1 MADNKHLQLLRSS
14 QAYTDLAAAKKAL
27 EGKLATLKDGE
38 PAIASYG
45 SGASAGV
52 VLGIRAFAS
61 GSTGTNSIFIDAATI
76 EGLINK
82 VSENSSNALSS
93 ALSNLIH
100 STTGSGPVVTDVTQ
114 ANGKVSVTKGN
125 LTASQVTRLASG
137 NVTGATVEAALLELQ
152 NKITNSTKTYT
163 IKSVATGELAANSLA
178 EYQLIEN
185 GKVVADAAKIVIP
198 KDQYLKDVTFN
209 TDTQKLTF
217 KYSLA
222 DGTEKSVDVNMASIV
237 VESEVGNGLQVGTDK
252 AISVKLDTDNEN
264 GFLTVG
270 TGGLKLSGV
279 QSAIN
284 TAKGEA
290 IDSANRTA
298 QGYASTAKSEAI
310 TSANSYTDAQI
321 TATKKLFPVITGGTN
336 ITVTPTTAEG
346 NPTTY
351 TVNASGLATSTDLT
365 NLSNKVN
372 GLTAK
377 NIKATTITSGDTTIA
392 LTGATVDA
400 QLAELAK
407 GVKTAQA
414 AANAVTVK
422 GSANISVTKSN
433 TGSEFTV
440 SAIGLATTGEVS
452 TAKTE
457 AINSAKS
464 YTDEKVAP
472 LATTEALNAAKAR
485 ITTLEGKQY
494 TISGA
499 SGVTVTGT
507 AAAKTISV
515 KLDANNENGFLT
527 VGTGGLKLSGVQSA
541 INTAKNGAVADAKAY
556 TDKKVAPLAT
566 TEALNAA
573 KGRIDKLEA
582 GYDCGTW

>member
-38 PAIASYG
+38 PAIAYYG

-61 GSTGTNSIFIDAATI
+61 GSTGTKSIFIDAATI

-100 STTGSGPVVTDVTQ
+100 STTGSGPVVTNVTQ
-114 ANGKVSVTKGN
+114 VNGKVSVTKGG
-125 LTASQVTRLASG
+125 LTASQVTRVAAG

-152 NKITNSTKTYT
+152 NKITSSAKAYT

-178 EYQLIEN
+178 EYQLFEN
-185 GKVVADAAKIVIP
+185 GNVVADAAKIVIP

-209 TDTQKLTF
+209 TDTQVLTF

-222 DGTEKSVDVNMASIV
+222 DGTEKSVGVNMASII
-237 VESEVGNGLQVGTDK
+237 VESEVGKGLQVGNDK
-252 AISVKLDTDNEN
+252 VISVKLDADNEN
-264 GFLTVG
+264 GFLSVG

-290 IDSANRTA
+290 IDSANSA
-298 QGYASTAKSEAI
+298 ASTAKSEAI
-310 TSANSYTDAQI
+310 ASANSHTDAQI
-321 TATKKLFPVITGGTN
+321 TATKKLFPVVSGGTN
-336 ITVTPTTAEG
+336 ITVTPTTSEG
-346 NPTTY
+346 KPTTY

-365 NLSNKVN
+365 NLSSKVD

-377 NIKATTITSGDTTIA
+377 NIKATTIASGSTTIA

-414 AANAVTVK
+414 AASAITVK
-422 GSANISVTKSN
+422 GSTNISVTKSD

-472 LATTEALNAAKAR
+472 LATTEALNAAKDR
-485 ITTLEGKQY
+485 ITKLEGKQY
-494 TISGA
+494 TITGA

-527 VGTGGLKLSGVQSA
+527 VVAGGLKLSGVQSA
-541 INTAKNGAVADAKAY
+541 INTAKTKAIDSAKAY
-556 TDKKVAPLAT
+556 TDEKVAPLAT

-573 KGRIDKLEA
+573 KNRIATLEA

>member
-1 MADNKHLQLLRSS
+1 MADNKHLQLLRSH
-14 QAYTDLAAAKKAL
+14 QAYTDLTAAKKAL

-61 GSTGTNSIFIDAATI
+61 NATGTNSIFIDAATI

-93 ALSNLIH
+93 ALSKLIH

-114 ANGKVSVTKGN
+114 VDGKVSVTKGN

-163 IKSVATGELAANSLA
+163 IKSVAASELAVNSLA
-178 EYQLIEN
+178 EYQLFEN
-185 GKVVADAAKIVIP
+185 GEVAADATKIVIP
-198 KDQYLKDVTFN
+198 KDQYLKDVTF
-209 TDTQKLTF
+209 DSDAQKLIF

-222 DGTEKSVDVNMASIV
+222 DGTEKSVDVNMASLII
-237 VESEVGNGLQVGTDK
+237 ESEIGNGLQVGNDK
-252 AISVKLDTDNEN
+252 VVSIKLNKTGADT
-264 GFLTVG
+264 FLTVDG
-270 TGGLKLSGV
+270 DGLKLSGV

-290 IDSANRTA
+290 IDSANGTA
-298 QGYASTAKSEAI
+298 QGYANTAKTDAI
-310 TSANSYTDAQI
+310 TSANTHTDTQI
-321 TATKKLFPVITGGTN
+321 TVTKKLFPVVEGGTN
-336 ITVTPTTAEG
+336 ITVTPSITEG
-346 NPTTY
+346 KATTY
-351 TVNASGLATSTDLT
+351 TVKATGLATSTELT
-365 NLSNKVN
+365 NLSNKVD
-372 GLTAK
+372 GLGAAD
-377 NIKATTITSGDTTIA
+377 IKATSITANANTIA
-392 LTGATVDA
+392 LTGATVEA

-414 AANAVTVK
+414 AAGAVTVK
-422 GSANISVTKSN
+422 GSTNIAVTKSD
-433 TGSEFTV
+433 TGNEFTV
-440 SAIGLATTGEVS
+440 SATGLATTGEVS
-452 TAKTE
+452 TAKTD
-457 AINSAKS
+457 AIGSAKA

-494 TISGA
+494 TIAPGNGIS
-499 SGVTVTGT
+499 VTGT
-507 AAAKTISV
+507 TAKSISV
-515 KLDANNENGFLT
+515 NLDTTGEDAFLT
-527 VGTGGLKLSGVQSA
+527 VGPDGLKLSGVQSA
-541 INTAKNGAVADAKAY
+541 IDAAKNGAVTDAKTY
-556 TDKKVAPLAT
+556 TDKQVGTCAKAADLETANGKIAT
-566 TEALNAA
+566 
-573 KGRIDKLEA
+573 LEA

>member
-100 STTGSGPVVTDVTQ
+100 STTGSGPVVTNVTQ
-114 ANGKVSVTKGN
+114 VNGKVSVTKGD
-125 LTASQVTRLASG
+125 LTASQVTRVAAG

-152 NKITNSTKTYT
+152 NKITSSAKTYT

-178 EYQLIEN
+178 EYQLFEN
-185 GKVVADAAKIVIP
+185 GNVVADAAKIVIP

-209 TDTQKLTF
+209 TDTQVLTF

-222 DGTEKSVDVNMASIV
+222 DGTEKSVGVNMASII

-252 AISVKLDTDNEN
+252 VISVKLDSTGEAA
-264 GFLTVG
+264 FLSVG
-270 TGGLKLSGV
+270 PDGLKLSGV

-290 IDSANRTA
+290 IDSANSA
-298 QGYASTAKSEAI
+298 ASTAKSEAI
-310 TSANSYTDAQI
+310 ASANSYTDAQI
-321 TATKKLFPVITGGTN
+321 TATKNLFPVVSGGTN
-336 ITVTPTTAEG
+336 ITVTPTTSEG
-346 NPTTY
+346 KPTTY
-351 TVNASGLATSTDLT
+351 TVKATGLATSTDLT
-365 NLSNKVN
+365 NLSSKVD

-377 NIKATTITSGDTTIA
+377 NIKATTIASGSTTIA

-414 AANAVTVK
+414 AASAITVK
-422 GSANISVTKSN
+422 GSANISVTKSD

-472 LATTEALNAAKAR
+472 LATTEALNAAK
-485 ITTLEGKQY
+485 
-494 TISGA
+494 
-499 SGVTVTGT
+499 
-507 AAAKTISV
+507 
-515 KLDANNENGFLT
+515 
-527 VGTGGLKLSGVQSA
+527 
-541 INTAKNGAVADAKAY
+541 
-556 TDKKVAPLAT
+556 
-566 TEALNAA
+566 
-573 KGRIDKLEA
+573 GRIDKLEA

>member
-14 QAYTDLAAAKKAL
+14 QAYADLAAAKKAL

-38 PAIASYG
+38 PAIAYYG

-61 GSTGTNSIFIDAATI
+61 DSTGTNSIFIDAATT

-100 STTGSGPVVTDVTQ
+100 STTGSGPVVTNVTQ
-114 ANGKVSVTKGN
+114 VNGKVSVTKGD
-125 LTASQVTRLASG
+125 LTASQVTRVAAG

-152 NKITNSTKTYT
+152 NKITSSAKTYT

-178 EYQLIEN
+178 EYQLFEN
-185 GKVVADAAKIVIP
+185 GNVVADAAKIVIP

-209 TDTQKLTF
+209 TDTQVLTF

-222 DGTEKSVDVNMASIV
+222 DGTEKSVGVNMASII
-237 VESEVGNGLQVGTDK
+237 VESEVGKGLQVGNDK
-252 AISVKLDTDNEN
+252 VISVKLDADNEN
-264 GFLTVG
+264 GFLSVG

-290 IDSANRTA
+290 IDSANSA
-298 QGYASTAKSEAI
+298 ASTAKSEAI
-310 TSANSYTDAQI
+310 ASANSHTDAQI
-321 TATKKLFPVITGGTN
+321 TATKKLFPVVSGGTN
-336 ITVTPTTAEG
+336 ITVTPTTSEG
-346 NPTTY
+346 KPTTY

-365 NLSNKVN
+365 NLSNKVD

-377 NIKATTITSGDTTIA
+377 NIKATTITSGNTTIA

-414 AANAVTVK
+414 AASAITVK

-494 TISGA
+494 TITGA

-507 AAAKTISV
+507 ATAKTISV

-527 VGTGGLKLSGVQSA
+527 VVAGGLKLSGVQDA
-541 INTAKNGAVADAKAY
+541 INTAKNGAVNDAKAY
-556 TDKKVAPLAT
+556 TNEKVAPLAT

-573 KGRIDKLEA
+573 KNRIATLEA

>member
-1 MADNKHLQLLRSS
+1 MADNKHLQLLRSF
-14 QAYTDLAAAKKAL
+14 QTYTDLAAAKKAL

-61 GSTGTNSIFIDAATI
+61 NATGTNSIFIDAATI

-93 ALSNLIH
+93 ALSKLIH

-114 ANGKVSVTKGN
+114 VDGKVSVTKGN
-125 LTASQVTRLASG
+125 LTASQVTRLACG

-163 IKSVATGELAANSLA
+163 IKSVATSELAVNSLA
-178 EYQLIEN
+178 EYQLFEN
-185 GKVVADAAKIVIP
+185 GEVAADATKIVIP
-198 KDQYLKDVTFN
+198 KDQYLKDVTF
-209 TDTQKLTF
+209 DSDAQKLIF

-222 DGTEKSVDVNMASIV
+222 DGTEKSVDVNMARLII
-237 VESEVGNGLQVGTDK
+237 ESEIGNGLQVGNDK
-252 AISVKLDTDNEN
+252 VVSIKLNKTGADT
-264 GFLTVG
+264 FLTVDG
-270 TGGLKLSGV
+270 DGLKLSGV

-290 IDSANRTA
+290 IDSANGTA
-298 QGYASTAKSEAI
+298 QGYANTAKTDAI
-310 TSANSYTDAQI
+310 TSANTHTDTQI
-321 TATKKLFPVITGGTN
+321 TVTKKLFPVVEGGTN
-336 ITVTPTTAEG
+336 ITVTPTITEG
-346 NPTTY
+346 KATTY
-351 TVNASGLATSTDLT
+351 TVKATGLATSTELT
-365 NLSNKVN
+365 NLSNKVD
-372 GLTAK
+372 GLGAAD
-377 NIKATTITSGDTTIA
+377 IKATSITANANTIA
-392 LTGATVDA
+392 LTGATVEA

-414 AANAVTVK
+414 AAGAVTVK
-422 GSANISVTKSN
+422 GSTNIDVTKSD
-433 TGSEFTV
+433 TGNEFTV
-440 SAIGLATTGEVS
+440 SATGLATTGEVS
-452 TAKTE
+452 TAKTD
-457 AINSAKS
+457 AIGSAKA

-494 TISGA
+494 TIAPGNGIS
-499 SGVTVTGT
+499 VTGT
-507 AAAKTISV
+507 TAKSISV
-515 KLDANNENGFLT
+515 NLDTTGEDAFLT
-527 VGTGGLKLSGVQSA
+527 VGPDGLKLSGVQSA
-541 INTAKNGAVADAKAY
+541 IDAAKNGAVTDAKTY
-556 TDKKVAPLAT
+556 TDKLVDTCAKAADLETANGKIAT
-566 TEALNAA
+566 
-573 KGRIDKLEA
+573 LEA

>member
-1 MADNKHLQLLRSS
+1 MADNKHLQLLRSF
-14 QAYTDLAAAKKAL
+14 QTYTDLAAAKKAL

-61 GSTGTNSIFIDAATI
+61 NATGTNSIFIDAATI

-93 ALSNLIH
+93 ALSKLIH

-114 ANGKVSVTKGN
+114 VDGKVSVTKGN

-163 IKSVATGELAANSLA
+163 IKSVAASELAVNSLA
-178 EYQLIEN
+178 EYQLFEN
-185 GKVVADAAKIVIP
+185 GEVAADATKIVIP
-198 KDQYLKDVTFN
+198 KDQYLKDVTF
-209 TDTQKLTF
+209 DSDAQKLIF

-222 DGTEKSVDVNMASIV
+222 DGTEKSVDVNMASLII
-237 VESEVGNGLQVGTDK
+237 ESEIGNGLQVGNDK
-252 AISVKLDTDNEN
+252 VVSIKLNKTGADT
-264 GFLTVG
+264 FLTVDG
-270 TGGLKLSGV
+270 DGLKLSGV

-290 IDSANRTA
+290 IDSANGTA
-298 QGYASTAKSEAI
+298 QGYANTAKTDAI
-310 TSANSYTDAQI
+310 TSANTHTDTQI
-321 TATKKLFPVITGGTN
+321 TVTKKLFPVVEGGTN
-336 ITVTPTTAEG
+336 ITVTPSITEG
-346 NPTTY
+346 KATTY
-351 TVNASGLATSTDLT
+351 TVKATGLATSTELT
-365 NLSNKVN
+365 NLSNKVD
-372 GLTAK
+372 GLGAAD
-377 NIKATTITSGDTTIA
+377 IKATSITANANTIA
-392 LTGATVDA
+392 LTGATVEA

-414 AANAVTVK
+414 AAGAVTVK
-422 GSANISVTKSN
+422 GSTNIAVTKSD
-433 TGSEFTV
+433 TGNEFTV
-440 SAIGLATTGEVS
+440 SATGLATTGEVS
-452 TAKTE
+452 TAKTD
-457 AINSAKS
+457 AIGSAKA

-494 TISGA
+494 TIAPGNGIS
-499 SGVTVTGT
+499 VTGT
-507 AAAKTISV
+507 TAKSISV
-515 KLDANNENGFLT
+515 NLDTTGEDAFLT
-527 VGTGGLKLSGVQSA
+527 VGPDGLKLSGVQSA
-541 INTAKNGAVADAKAY
+541 IDAAKNGAVTDAKTY
-556 TDKKVAPLAT
+556 TDKQVGTCAKAADLETANGKIAT
-566 TEALNAA
+566 
-573 KGRIDKLEA
+573 LEA

>member
-93 ALSNLIH
+93 ALSNLTH

-114 ANGKVSVTKGN
+114 VDGKVSVTKGN
-125 LTASQVTRLASG
+125 LTASQVTRVAAG
-137 NVTGATVEAALLELQ
+137 NVTGDTVEAALLELQ
-152 NKITNSTKTYT
+152 NKITNSAKTYT

-178 EYQLIEN
+178 EYQLFEN

-198 KDQYLKDVTFN
+198 KDQYLKDVVFD
-209 TDTQKLTF
+209 TDTQVLTF

-222 DGTEKSVDVNMASIV
+222 DGTEKSVGVNMASII
-237 VESEVGNGLQVGTDK
+237 VESEVGNGLQVGSDK
-252 AISVKLDTDNEN
+252 VISVKLDADNEN

-270 TGGLKLSGV
+270 AGGLKLSGV

-290 IDSANRTA
+290 IDSANGTA
-298 QGYASTAKSEAI
+298 QDYASTAKSEAI

-321 TATKKLFPVITGGTN
+321 TATKKLFPVVTGGTN

-346 NPTTY
+346 KPTTY

-365 NLSNKVN
+365 NLSSKVD

-377 NIKATTITSGDTTIA
+377 NIKATTIASGSTTIA

-400 QLAELAK
+400 QLAELAN

-414 AANAVTVK
+414 AASAITVK
-422 GSANISVTKSN
+422 GSANISVTKSD

-457 AINSAKS
+457 AIDSAKS
-464 YTDEKVAP
+464 YTDE
-472 LATTEALNAAKAR
+472 
-485 ITTLEGKQY
+485 
-494 TISGA
+494 
-499 SGVTVTGT
+499 
-507 AAAKTISV
+507 
-515 KLDANNENGFLT
+515 
-527 VGTGGLKLSGVQSA
+527 
-541 INTAKNGAVADAKAY
+541 
-556 TDKKVAPLAT
+556 KVAPLAT

-582 GYDCGTW
+582 GYDCGTWQ

>member
-284 TAKGEA
+284 TAK
-290 IDSANRTA
+290 
-298 QGYASTAKSEAI
+298 
-310 TSANSYTDAQI
+310 
-321 TATKKLFPVITGGTN
+321 
-336 ITVTPTTAEG
+336 
-346 NPTTY
+346 
-351 TVNASGLATSTDLT
+351 
-365 NLSNKVN
+365 
-372 GLTAK
+372 
-377 NIKATTITSGDTTIA
+377 
-392 LTGATVDA
+392 
-400 QLAELAK
+400 
-407 GVKTAQA
+407 
-414 AANAVTVK
+414 
-422 GSANISVTKSN
+422 
-433 TGSEFTV
+433 
-440 SAIGLATTGEVS
+440 
-452 TAKTE
+452 
-457 AINSAKS
+457 
-464 YTDEKVAP
+464 
-472 LATTEALNAAKAR
+472 
-485 ITTLEGKQY
+485 
-494 TISGA
+494 
-499 SGVTVTGT
+499 
-507 AAAKTISV
+507 
-515 KLDANNENGFLT
+515 
-527 VGTGGLKLSGVQSA
+527 
-541 INTAKNGAVADAKAY
+541 NGAVADAKAY
-556 TDKKVAPLAT
+556 TDEKVAPLAT

>member
-38 PAIASYG
+38 PAIAYYG

-100 STTGSGPVVTDVTQ
+100 STTGSGPVVTNVTQ
-114 ANGKVSVTKGN
+114 VNGKVSVTKGD
-125 LTASQVTRLASG
+125 LTASQVTRVAAG

-152 NKITNSTKTYT
+152 NKITSSAKTYT

-178 EYQLIEN
+178 EYQLFEN

-198 KDQYLKDVTFN
+198 KDQYLKDVAFD
-209 TDTQKLTF
+209 TDTQVLTF

-222 DGTEKSVDVNMASIV
+222 DGTEKSVGVNMASII
-237 VESEVGNGLQVGTDK
+237 VESEVGNGLQVGSDK
-252 AISVKLDTDNEN
+252 VISVKLDVDNEN
-264 GFLTVG
+264 GFLSVG
-270 TGGLKLSGV
+270 AGGLKLSGV

-290 IDSANRTA
+290 IDSANSA
-298 QGYASTAKSEAI
+298 ASTAKSEAI
-310 TSANSYTDAQI
+310 ASANSHTDAQI
-321 TATKKLFPVITGGTN
+321 TATKKLFPVVSGGTN
-336 ITVTPTTAEG
+336 ITVTPTTSEG
-346 NPTTY
+346 KPTTY

-365 NLSNKVN
+365 NLSSKVD

-377 NIKATTITSGDTTIA
+377 NIKATTIASGNTTIA

-414 AANAVTVK
+414 AASAITVK

-472 LATTEALNAAKAR
+472 LATTEALNAAKDR

-527 VGTGGLKLSGVQSA
+527 VVAGGLKLSGVQSA
-541 INTAKNGAVADAKAY
+541 INTAKTEAIDSAKAY
-556 TDKKVAPLAT
+556 TNEKVAPLAT

-573 KGRIDKLEA
+573 KNRIATLEA

>member
-38 PAIASYG
+38 PAIAYYG

-100 STTGSGPVVTDVTQ
+100 STTGSGPVVTNVTQ
-114 ANGKVSVTKGN
+114 VNGKVSVTKGD
-125 LTASQVTRLASG
+125 LTASQVTRVAAG

-152 NKITNSTKTYT
+152 NKITSSAKTYT

-178 EYQLIEN
+178 EYQLFEN
-185 GKVVADAAKIVIP
+185 GNVVADAAKIVIP

-209 TDTQKLTF
+209 TDTQVLTF

-222 DGTEKSVDVNMASIV
+222 DGTEKSVGVNMASII
-237 VESEVGNGLQVGTDK
+237 VESEVGKGLQVGNDK
-252 AISVKLDTDNEN
+252 VISVKLDADNEN
-264 GFLTVG
+264 GFLSVG

-290 IDSANRTA
+290 IDSANGTA

-310 TSANSYTDAQI
+310 SSANSYTDAQI
-321 TATKKLFPVITGGTN
+321 SATKKLFPVVTGGTN

-346 NPTTY
+346 KPTTY
-351 TVNASGLATSTDLT
+351 TVKATGLATSTDLT
-365 NLSNKVN
+365 NLSSKVD

-377 NIKATTITSGDTTIA
+377 NIKATTIASGNTTIA

-414 AANAVTVK
+414 AASAITVK
-422 GSANISVTKSN
+422 GSANISVTKSD

-440 SAIGLATTGEVS
+440 SANGLATTGEVS

-472 LATTEALNAAKAR
+472 LATTEALNAAKDR

-494 TISGA
+494 TITGA

-507 AAAKTISV
+507 ATAKTISV

-527 VGTGGLKLSGVQSA
+527 VVAGGLKLSGVQDA
-541 INTAKNGAVADAKAY
+541 INTAKSGAVADAKAY
-556 TDKKVAPLAT
+556 TNEKVAPLAT

>member
-114 ANGKVSVTKGN
+114 VNGKVSVTKSN
-125 LTASQVTRLASG
+125 LTASQVTRVAAG
-137 NVTGATVEAALLELQ
+137 NVTGDTVEAALLELQ
-152 NKITNSTKTYT
+152 NKITNSAKTYT
-163 IKSVATGELAANSLA
+163 IKSVATGKLAANSLA
-178 EYQLIEN
+178 EYQLFEN

-209 TDTQKLTF
+209 SDTQVLTF

-222 DGTEKSVDVNMASIV
+222 DGTEKSVGVNMASII

-252 AISVKLDTDNEN
+252 VISVKLDTAGE
-264 GFLTVG
+264 GAFLSVG
-270 TGGLKLSGV
+270 PDGLKLSGV

-290 IDSANRTA
+290 IDSANGTA

-310 TSANSYTDAQI
+310 ASANSYTDAQI
-321 TATKKLFPVITGGTN
+321 TATKKLFPVVSGGTN

-346 NPTTY
+346 KPTTY

-365 NLSNKVN
+365 NLSSKVD

-377 NIKATTITSGDTTIA
+377 NIKATTIASGNTTIA

-414 AANAVTVK
+414 AASAITVK
-422 GSANISVTKSN
+422 GGANINVTKSD

-457 AINSAKS
+457 AINSAKA
-464 YTDEKVAP
+464 YTNEKVAP
-472 LATTEALNAAKAR
+472 LATTEALNAAKDR

-515 KLDANNENGFLT
+515 KLDTAGEGAFLS
-527 VGTGGLKLSGVQSA
+527 VGPDGLKLSGVQNA

-556 TDKKVAPLAT
+556 TNEKVAPLAT

>member
-1 MADNKHLQLLRSS
+1 MADNKHLQLLRSH
-14 QAYTDLAAAKKAL
+14 QAYTDLTAAKKAL

-61 GSTGTNSIFIDAATI
+61 NATGTNSIFIDAATI

-93 ALSNLIH
+93 ALSKLIH
-100 STTGSGPVVTDVTQ
+100 STTGNGPVVTDVTQ
-114 ANGKVSVTKGN
+114 VDGKVSVTKGN

-163 IKSVATGELAANSLA
+163 IKSVATSELAVNSLA
-178 EYQLIEN
+178 EYQLFEN
-185 GKVVADAAKIVIP
+185 GEVAADAAKIVIP
-198 KDQYLKDVTFN
+198 KDQYLKDVTF
-209 TDTQKLTF
+209 DSDAQKLIF

-222 DGTEKSVDVNMASIV
+222 DGIEKSVDVNMASLII
-237 VESEVGNGLQVGTDK
+237 ESEIGNGLQVGSDK
-252 AISVKLDTDNEN
+252 VVSVKVNKTGADT
-264 GFLTVG
+264 FLTVDG
-270 TGGLKLSGV
+270 DGLKLSGV

-290 IDSANRTA
+290 IDSANGTA
-298 QGYASTAKSEAI
+298 QGFANTAKTDAI
-310 TSANSYTDAQI
+310 TSANSHTDAQI
-321 TATKKLFPVITGGTN
+321 TATKKLFPVVEGGTN
-336 ITVTPTTAEG
+336 ITVTPTITEG
-346 NPTTY
+346 KATTY
-351 TVNASGLATSTDLT
+351 TVKATGLATSTELT
-365 NLSNKVN
+365 NLSNKVE
-372 GLTAK
+372 GLGAAD
-377 NIKATTITSGDTTIA
+377 IKATSITANANTIA
-392 LTGATVDA
+392 LTGATVEA

-414 AANAVTVK
+414 AAGAVTVK
-422 GSANISVTKSN
+422 GSTNIAVTKSD
-433 TGSEFTV
+433 TGNEFTV
-440 SAIGLATTGEVS
+440 SATGLATTGEVS

-457 AINSAKS
+457 AIGSAKA

-494 TISGA
+494 TIAPGNGIS
-499 SGVTVTGT
+499 VTGT
-507 AAAKTISV
+507 TAKSISV
-515 KLDANNENGFLT
+515 NLDTTGEDAFLT
-527 VGTGGLKLSGVQSA
+527 VGPDGLKLSGVQSA
-541 INTAKNGAVADAKAY
+541 IDAAKNGAVTDAKTY
-556 TDKKVAPLAT
+556 TDKQVGTCAKAADLETANGKIAT
-566 TEALNAA
+566 
-573 KGRIDKLEA
+573 LEA

>member
-100 STTGSGPVVTDVTQ
+100 STTGSGPVVTNVTQ
-114 ANGKVSVTKGN
+114 VNGKVSVTKGG
-125 LTASQVTRLASG
+125 LTASQVTRVAAG

-152 NKITNSTKTYT
+152 NKITSSAKTYT

-178 EYQLIEN
+178 EYQLFEN

-252 AISVKLDTDNEN
+252 AISVKLDTAGE
-264 GFLTVG
+264 GAFLSVG
-270 TGGLKLSGV
+270 PDGLKLSGV

-290 IDSANRTA
+290 IDSANGTA

-310 TSANSYTDAQI
+310 ASANSYTDAQI
-321 TATKKLFPVITGGTN
+321 TATKKLFPVVSGGTN
-336 ITVTPTTAEG
+336 ITVTPTTSEG
-346 NPTTY
+346 KPTTY
-351 TVNASGLATSTDLT
+351 TVNASGLATSTDLA
-365 NLSNKVN
+365 NLSSKVD

-377 NIKATTITSGDTTIA
+377 NIKATTIASGNTTIA

-414 AANAVTVK
+414 AASAITVK

-472 LATTEALNAAKAR
+472 LATTEALNAAKDR

-527 VGTGGLKLSGVQSA
+527 VVAGGLKLSGVQSA
-541 INTAKNGAVADAKAY
+541 INTAKTEAIDSAKAY
-556 TDKKVAPLAT
+556 TNEKVAPLAT